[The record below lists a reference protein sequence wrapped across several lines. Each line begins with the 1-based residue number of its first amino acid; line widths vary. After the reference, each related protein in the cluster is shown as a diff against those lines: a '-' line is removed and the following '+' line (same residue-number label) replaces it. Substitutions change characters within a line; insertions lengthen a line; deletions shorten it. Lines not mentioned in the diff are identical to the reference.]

1 MLLLKLLK
9 LPKIILFRP
18 RRSHPIHMDRHEL
31 SGARFSVVLL
41 SATIIRAPADLHRGR
56 RIHLDLLLNRLG
68 WDQGWDQTN
77 FWRLKTMGKFRETNK
92 RRQRD

>member
-1 MLLLKLLK
+1 
-9 LPKIILFRP
+9 
-18 RRSHPIHMDRHEL
+18 
-31 SGARFSVVLL
+31 
-41 SATIIRAPADLHRGR
+41 
-56 RIHLDLLLNRLG
+56 LG